1 MNNRNKCNL
10 LIWCGLVALT
20 HTSAEEATC
29 TLCPAGTASKATGS
43 TNSRTCEV
51 CGYNKWSDT
60 GASECIDCHDNSQSE
75 TRQSTSADECLC
87 NPGFYGSGQCTAC
100 SAGHFKST
108 IGSASCEVCGYNK
121 WSDIGASECIDC
133 HDNSQS
139 VTTQSTSADECLCNP
154 GFHGSGQ
161 CTACSAGRFK
171 STIGSASCEVCGY
184 NGWSDIGASACI
196 DCHDNSQSVTTQS
209 TSADECTCNAGY
221 GSL

>member
-51 CGYNKWSDT
+51 CGYNKWSDI

-87 NPGFYGSGQCTAC
+87 NSGFYGSGHCIACTAGSYKNTMG
-100 SAGHFKST
+100 SAACTLCPAGTANKD
-108 IGSASCEVCGYNK
+108 IGSTVSGACVNCKDNS
-121 WSDIGASECIDC
+121 WSGIGASECISC
-133 HDNSQS
+133 TSNSQS
-139 VTTQSTSADECLCNP
+139 LDQSTSSNACKCKQ
-154 GFHGSGQ
+154 GYFH
-161 CTACSAGRFK
+161 
-171 STIGSASCEVCGY
+171 V
-184 NGWSDIGASACI
+184 
-196 DCHDNSQSVTTQS
+196 
-209 TSADECTCNAGY
+209 
-221 GSL
+221 